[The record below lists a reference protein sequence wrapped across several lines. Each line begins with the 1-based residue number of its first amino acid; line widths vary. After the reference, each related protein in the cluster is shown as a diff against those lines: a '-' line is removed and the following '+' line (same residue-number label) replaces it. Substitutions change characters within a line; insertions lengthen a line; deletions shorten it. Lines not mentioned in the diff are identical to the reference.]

1 MKPSISKKMTL
12 ILIIFATVL
21 TAVAIYISST
31 VIVGMN
37 ESHFKSHADEQARV
51 VCQAI
56 DPVAFESFANKVR
69 AIYDEVDDHVTSDD
83 WGSDAFNA
91 YIAHYYGL
99 EEDPDYQKV
108 LKELR
113 SVQDILNVECVYTT
127 ILDAEDAKLIY
138 VVDADESEDVC
149 PIGCIDRVL
158 DENRAILDDIEVG
171 LPAYASDIADY
182 GWLVSAATVIHAE
195 DGRPI
200 GLAHVDL
207 SMVDIKKDEA
217 VYFNRLFL
225 IMFIFSLGLTIL
237 ALLFVRSFLTKPIKS
252 LSNVALQYCA
262 PGEERQI
269 SFEDVEIKN
278 HDEIADLHQS
288 MVTMEHDLDTYINN
302 LVETRTELNVTRD
315 VANRMELL
323 ATRDALTG
331 MLNTRAYDQ
340 EVEKLAEGIASG
352 DTKFGFALIDL
363 NDLKVTNDTYGH
375 ERGNASLIAL
385 SQLISTNFAQS
396 PSFRIGG
403 DEFAVILKDT
413 DYDHAQDRV
422 DAFNNKIA
430 AIHQRVDLEPWKRI
444 SAAIG
449 YALFDP
455 ARDHDADSVFERA
468 DANMYDRKKLMKHGA
483 TIR

>member
-12 ILIIFATVL
+12 ILIIFAAVL
-21 TAVAIYISST
+21 TTVAIYISRS
-31 VIVGMN
+31 VITGMN
-37 ESHFKSHADEQARV
+37 ESHFKNRADEQARV

-56 DPVAFESFANKVR
+56 DPVAFESFANKVK

-91 YIAHYYGL
+91 YISHYYGL

-108 LKELR
+108 LKGLR
-113 SVQDILNVECVYTT
+113 SVQDILDVECVYTT

-225 IMFIFSLGLTIL
+225 IMFTFSLGLTIL

-302 LVETRTELNVTRD
+302 LVETRTELNVTRE

-340 EVEKLAEGIASG
+340 EIEKLTEGIASG
-352 DTKFGFALIDL
+352 DTKFGFGLIDR

-375 ERGNASLIAL
+375 ERGNASLTAL

-403 DEFAVILKDT
+403 DEFVVILKDT
-413 DYDHAQDRV
+413 DYEHAQDRV
-422 DAFNNKIA
+422 DAFNDKVA
-430 AIHQRVDLEPWKRI
+430 ALQQRVDLEPWERI

-455 ARDHDADSVFERA
+455 AKDSDVDAVFKRA
-468 DANMYDRKKLMKHGA
+468 DANMYDRKKFMKRGA
-483 TIR
+483 AIR